1 MSAPLS
7 WNRLPRVEP
16 EASHPLTNRWETI
29 PDNAPRPLLAYG
41 NGRSYGDVCLTERG
55 TLLLTRSLD
64 RFINFDSMKGI
75 LRCEPGVTLR
85 EILALVVPNG
95 WFLASTPGTQLA
107 TIGGAI
113 ANDVHGKNHHDV
125 GTFSHHVRAL
135 ELWRSDGTVI
145 ECGPDQNN
153 DWFRATVGGLGLT
166 GLIRWAEIQLMP
178 IQNPWMWVQSQ
189 RFSNLEE
196 FWVMNREAEANWP
209 YTVAWIDCLAKGKAR
224 GRGILLA
231 GQHAAAQTDLPTSKL
246 GEKRIPFD
254 PPVSLVNNVSLKAF
268 NALYYRQQVKPQGGL
283 THYAPYFYPLD
294 AIQDWNRIYGRKG
307 FYQYQCV
314 IPLKDAEAATAALLD
329 TIARHGEGSFL
340 AVLKTFGSKPSLG
353 MLSFPRP
360 GTTLALDFPNRGEKT
375 LRLLDELDAIVKE
388 AGGALYPG
396 KDARMPASLFQS
408 GYPEW
413 QAFTDYIDPNFSS
426 RFWQRVT
433 P

>member
-1 MSAPLS
+1 MSTPMS

-16 EASHPLTNRWETI
+16 QAAHALTNRQENL
-29 PDNAPRPLLAYG
+29 PDTLPRPFLAHG
-41 NGRSYGDVCLTERG
+41 NGRSYGDVCLTETGSLLMTRG
-55 TLLLTRSLD
+55 LD
-64 RFINFDSMKGI
+64 RFINFDPVQGVV
-75 LRCEPGVTLR
+75 RCEPGVTLG
-85 EILALVVPNG
+85 EVLALVVPHG
-95 WFLASTPGTQLA
+95 WFLASTPGTRLA

-125 GTFSHHVRAL
+125 GSFGHHVRAF
-135 ELWRSDGTVI
+135 ELWRSDGNVI
-145 ECGPDQNN
+145 ECRPDQNG
-153 DWFRATVGGLGLT
+153 DWFRATIGGLGLT

-196 FWVMNREAEANWP
+196 FWVLNREAEACWP
-209 YTVAWIDCLAKGKAR
+209 YTVAWIDCLAKGKAK
-224 GRGILLA
+224 GRGILLS
-231 GQHAAAQTDLPTSKL
+231 GQHAAAQANLPAFKT
-246 GEKRIPFD
+246 GEKRVPFD
-254 PPVSLVNNVSLKAF
+254 PPFSLVNSLSLRAF
-268 NALYYRQQVKPQGGL
+268 NTLYYRQPLKPQGGL

-314 IPLKDAEAATAALLD
+314 IPPEHAEEAIAALLD
-329 TIARHGEGSFL
+329 TIAKHGEGSFL
-340 AVLKTFGSKPSLG
+340 AVLKTFGSKSSLG

-360 GTTLALDFPNRGEKT
+360 GTTLALDFPNRGGKT
-375 LRLLDELDAIVKE
+375 LRLLSELDIIVKQ

-396 KDARMPASLFQS
+396 KDARMPSSLFQA

-413 QAFTDYIDPNFSS
+413 QAFSEYIDPNFSS

-433 P
+433 Q